1 MVEISTTLLVAAKTV
16 TLLCGAALTTLT
28 YRAYSRTDSA
38 AMRALALGIG
48 LVTAGGV
55 LAGSLNQFFG
65 VPIATSSVVESVF
78 MAAGFLVMTYS
89 LYADRLY
96 SSPET
101 GR

>member
-16 TLLCGAALTTLT
+16 TLVCGVALTTLT
-28 YRAYSRTDSA
+28 YRAYSRTGSA

-48 LVTAGGV
+48 LVTTGGV
-55 LAGSLNQFFG
+55 LAGTLNQLLG
-65 VPIATSSVVESVF
+65 VPVAASSVVESVF

-89 LYADRLY
+89 LYVDGPSR
-96 SSPET
+96 ET